1 MSLNL
6 YKEEPAPVSWQ
17 YVQTGFKEL
26 YPLTFSCHTEATG
39 HLQCCSLLFESVSCQ
54 QIMMDLLLHEMFNM

>member
-6 YKEEPAPVSWQ
+6 YKEEPALVSWQ
-17 YVQTGFKEL
+17 YIQTGFMEL

-39 HLQCCSLLFESVSCQ
+39 HL
-54 QIMMDLLLHEMFNM
+54 